1 MAHNANQPGPVL
13 IPVFTLGLALS
24 LFLTISY
31 VLCISGYLLLPG
43 LPVQH
48 SALAIF
54 LPGFQLLSWRTFF
67 LGLGESFAWGWY
79 IALVFGPIYNFLASR
94 RG

>member
-1 MAHNANQPGPVL
+1 MAYDADQPRPAL

-24 LFLTISY
+24 LFLAISY

-43 LPVQH
+43 LPIQH

-54 LPGFQLLSWRTFF
+54 LPGFQLLSWQTFF
-67 LGLGESFAWGWY
+67 LGLGESFGWGWY
-79 IALVFGPIYNFLASR
+79 IALVFGPLYNFLAGP